1 MPGAPAEARLGSIA
15 LGGPIATAGG
25 LIFMGGTLDAAIRAF
40 DSATG
45 RELWKGELPTSA
57 RSTPMTFRGPD
68 GKQYI
73 AIAAGGHGVAEAAPL
88 GDSLVA
94 FTLP

>member
-1 MPGAPAEARLGSIA
+1 MA
-15 LGGPIATAGG
+15 
-25 LIFMGGTLDAAIRAF
+25 GTLDAAIRAF
-40 DSATG
+40 DVATG
-45 RELWKGELPTSA
+45 AELWQHDLPTSA

-68 GKQYI
+68 GRQYVVV
-73 AIAAGGHGVAEAAPL
+73 AAGGHGIPELAPL